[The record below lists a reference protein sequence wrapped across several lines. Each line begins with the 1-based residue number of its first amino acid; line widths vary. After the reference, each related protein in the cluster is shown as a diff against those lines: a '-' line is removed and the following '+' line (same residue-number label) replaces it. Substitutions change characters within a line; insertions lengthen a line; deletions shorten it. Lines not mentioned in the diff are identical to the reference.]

1 MRLSPPSTVRGSGRG
16 DPSGKSMSS
25 ETEDQ
30 PAETGVHIPTAKDG
44 TLLLPSAFKDDAGR
58 PRFRLPVPRQ
68 ALRDVAVRFLVE
80 REAYYGGYEY
90 PTRAFFDAHLAP
102 DDLFIDVGAHWGIM
116 TLSAATRHRGAVK
129 VLAIEAHPMNVTHLM
144 RAITYNGLEADI
156 EVIAAAAGDDFGT
169 APLVANSSMGHSLHG
184 LGLQGLPQG
193 DFKLA
198 VPTVTLDR
206 VMAERPDLAE
216 RRCFLKIDVE
226 GFEPQ
231 VIVGAAALLESGRVA
246 ALVWEKGRA
255 FDHEPGRGAMLG
267 LVSRLKSLGYSLHV
281 MPSGDLGGP
290 LLPFVPSRGS
300 HNVFC
305 LAPGFLPK
313 AAYLRPPGPVP
324 TPAGSS
330 RGSDDPEERS
340 RLVKALAAVK
350 GSDHVRWSDP
360 AELVEG
366 AAERAALAAPFLRP
380 GDAVLDLGAGTMR
393 LRALLPEGARYRP
406 VDMIP
411 FSPDTLCLD
420 LNQGQFPDETAD
432 VVVALELLEY
442 MHDVPALLAGARAA
456 AARLICSYRCRGE
469 ESSESRRRHG
479 WFNDY
484 GETELRA
491 LLEAAGWQV
500 EHSEAESG
508 MRLFVCA
515 RAEAAPGG

>member
-1 MRLSPPSTVRGSGRG
+1 
-16 DPSGKSMSS
+16 MSS

-44 TLLLPSAFKDDAGR
+44 TLLLPSAFKDAGER
-58 PRFRLPVPRQ
+58 PRFRLPVPRP

-90 PTRAFFDAHLAP
+90 PTRAFFDAHLAAG
-102 DDLFIDVGAHWGIM
+102 DLFIDVGAHWGIM
-116 TLSAATRHRGAVK
+116 SLSAATRHRGDVK
-129 VLAIEAHPMNVTHLM
+129 VLAIEAHPLNVVQLM
-144 RAITYNGLEADI
+144 RAITYNGLEASI
-156 EVIAAAAGDDFGT
+156 EVVAAAAGVDFGT
-169 APLVANSSMGHSLHG
+169 APLVANSSMGHSLYG
-184 LGLQGLPQG
+184 LGLQGMPQG

-206 VMAERPDLAE
+206 LMAERPELAE

-231 VIVGAAALLESGRVA
+231 VVAGAAELLESGRVA

-255 FDHEPGRGAMLG
+255 FDREPGHGAMLA
-267 LVSRLKSLGYSLHV
+267 LVARLKSLGFTLHV

-290 LLPFVPSRGS
+290 LLPFVPAQGS

-305 LAPGFLPK
+305 LAPGFQPE

-324 TPAGSS
+324 APAGSS

-340 RLVKALAAVK
+340 RLTKALAAVK

-380 GDAVLDLGAGTMR
+380 GEAVLDLGAGAMR
-393 LRALLPEGARYRP
+393 LRALLPESASYLP
-406 VDMIP
+406 VDLIP
-411 FSPDTLCLD
+411 FSPDTLCVD
-420 LNQGQFPDETAD
+420 LNQGQLPGETAD

-442 MHDVPALLAGARAA
+442 MHDVPALLARMREAA
-456 AARLICSYRCRGE
+456 PRLICTYRCRGE

-484 GETELRA
+484 GEAELRA
-491 LLEAAGWQV
+491 LLEAAGWRI

-508 MRLFVCA
+508 LRLFVCA
-515 RAEAAPGG
+515 RPETASASPV